1 MPSREEIMNSPA
13 RDAPP
18 VGATSNFTAAPSE
31 RAQSP
36 VMDDPS
42 AELEQELAGKHL
54 GRK

>member
-18 VGATSNFTAAPSE
+18 DGATSNFTAPAE

-42 AELEQELAGKHL
+42 AELEQELAGQHL